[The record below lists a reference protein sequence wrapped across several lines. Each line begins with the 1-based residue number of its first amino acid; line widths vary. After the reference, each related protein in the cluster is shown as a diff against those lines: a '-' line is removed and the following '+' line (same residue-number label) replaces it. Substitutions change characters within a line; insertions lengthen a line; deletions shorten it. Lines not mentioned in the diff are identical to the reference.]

1 MAVKSE
7 IGCKTDLKVKSSLKE
22 TESLDPDSILVP
34 EEAVSA
40 EPQSHKRRTLP
51 LSVCPG

>member
-7 IGCKTDLKVKSSLKE
+7 MGCRTDLRVKSSLKE
-22 TESLDPDSILVP
+22 TKSLDPDSILVP
-34 EEAVSA
+34 EEAASA
-40 EPQSHKRRTLP
+40 EPQCRKRRILP